1 MSRDDAKPR
10 AIQPAGWAKPKGY
23 ANGVV
28 AEGRF
33 LFVAGQI
40 GWDPATAAFASDD
53 FAAQARQALAN
64 VRAVIDEAGA
74 SPAGLVRMTWYV
86 TDKRRYLAA
95 SKAIGAAW
103 RETMDAPYPAMT
115 LVEVKA
121 LLEDRALV
129 EIEATV
135 ALPR

>member
-1 MSRDDAKPR
+1 MNAKDAAPR
-10 AIQPAGWAKPKGY
+10 AIEPAGWAKPRGY

-33 LFVAGQI
+33 LFVAGQV
-40 GWDPATAAFASDD
+40 GWNPASAAFESDD

-64 VRAVIDEAGA
+64 VRAVIDAAGA

-86 TDKRRYLAA
+86 TDKRAYRAA
-95 SKAIGAAW
+95 AGALGAAW
-103 RETMDAPYPAMT
+103 REVMAAPYPPMT
-115 LVEVKA
+115 LVEVKS

-135 ALPR
+135 RMP

>member
-1 MSRDDAKPR
+1 MSGEHPR
-10 AIQPAGWAKPKGY
+10 AIEPAGWAKPKGY

-33 LFVAGQI
+33 LFVAGQV
-40 GWDPATAAFASDD
+40 GWNPATGVFESDD

-64 VRAVIDEAGA
+64 VRAVIDAAGA
-74 SPAGLVRMTWYV
+74 TPAGLVRMTWYV
-86 TDKRRYLAA
+86 TDKRAYRAA
-95 SKAIGAAW
+95 AAKVLGAAW
-103 RETMDAPYPAMT
+103 REVMAAPYPPMT
-115 LVEVKA
+115 LVEVKS

-135 ALPR
+135 RLP

>member
-1 MSRDDAKPR
+1 MSGRDAKPC
-10 AIQPAGWAKPKGY
+10 AIEPAGWAKPKGY

-40 GWDPATAAFASDD
+40 GWNPATAAFESDD
-53 FAAQARQALAN
+53 FAVQARRALAN
-64 VRAVIDEAGA
+64 VRAVIDAAGA
-74 SPAGLVRMTWYV
+74 SPDGLVRMTWYV
-86 TDKRRYLAA
+86 TDKRLYLAA
-95 SKAIGAAW
+95 TKAIGAAW
-103 RETMDAPYPAMT
+103 REIMGTTYPPMT
-115 LVEVKA
+115 LVEVKG

-135 ALPR
+135 RLP

>member
-1 MSRDDAKPR
+1 VSAGDRVPR
-10 AIQPAGWAKPKGY
+10 AVEPAGWAKPRGY

-40 GWDPATAAFASDD
+40 GWNPATGAFESDD

-64 VRAVIDEAGA
+64 VRAVIDAAGA

-86 TDKRRYLAA
+86 TDKRLYRAA
-95 SKAIGAAW
+95 GKALGAAW
-103 RETMDAPYPAMT
+103 REVMAAPYPPMT

-135 ALPR
+135 RLD

>member
-1 MSRDDAKPR
+1 MTAKPEPPR
-10 AIQPAGWAKPKGY
+10 AVEPAGWARPKGY

-33 LFVAGQI
+33 LFVAGQV
-40 GWDPATAAFASDD
+40 GWNPATAAFESDD

-64 VRAVIDEAGA
+64 VRAVIDAAGG

-86 TDKRRYLAA
+86 TDKRLYRAA
-95 SKAIGAAW
+95 ARALGLAW
-103 RETMDAPYPAMT
+103 REVMASPYPPMT

-135 ALPR
+135 RL

>member
-1 MSRDDAKPR
+1 MSAKDAAPR
-10 AIQPAGWAKPKGY
+10 VVQPVGWAKPRGY

-33 LFVAGQI
+33 LFIAGQI
-40 GWDPATAAFASDD
+40 GWNPATGAFGSDD

-64 VRAVIDEAGA
+64 VRAVIDAAGA

-86 TDKRRYLAA
+86 TDKRAYRAA
-95 SKAIGAAW
+95 TKALGAAW
-103 RETMDAPYPAMT
+103 REVMAAPYPPTT
-115 LVEVKA
+115 LVEVQS
-121 LLEDRALV
+121 LLEDRAQV

-135 ALPR
+135 LLP

>member
-10 AIQPAGWAKPKGY
+10 AVEPAGWAKPKGY

-33 LFVAGQI
+33 LFVAGQV
-40 GWDPATAAFASDD
+40 GWNPATGAFESDD

-64 VRAVIDEAGA
+64 VRAVIDAAGA
-74 SPAGLVRMTWYV
+74 SPAGLVRMIWYV
-86 TDKRRYLAA
+86 TDKRDYRAA
-95 SKAIGAAW
+95 AKSLGAAW
-103 RETMDAPYPAMT
+103 RLIMAAPYPPMT
-115 LVEVKA
+115 LVEVKS

-135 ALPR
+135 LLP

>member
-1 MSRDDAKPR
+1 MSGNDPTPR
-10 AIQPAGWAKPKGY
+10 AIEPGGWAKPRGY
-23 ANGVV
+23 VNGVV

-40 GWDPATAAFASDD
+40 GWNPVTAAFESDD

-64 VRAVIDEAGA
+64 VRAVIAAAGA
-74 SPAGLVRMTWYV
+74 SPDGLVRLTWYV

-95 SKAIGAAW
+95 TKAIGSSY
-103 RETMDAPYPAMT
+103 REIMGATFPPMT
-115 LVEVKA
+115 LIEVKA

-135 ALPR
+135 RLV